1 MHKVVALVV
10 CLLAGCGAREEK
22 DASVTFRSADGAEV
36 DLADAEAK
44 VSYEVAVKQQVPKEA
59 KILHAEAREEGSA
72 GRYESA
78 IQLLERASRLA
89 PDWAYPVYDLAY
101 IYLLQ
106 DDLGAAL
113 AKYRQVD
120 AMEPEGFLTTKTA
133 IWTLEREGSGALPV
147 GTYSAY
153 LALELAAEDE
163 KKQLVTALLEK
174 APTFPPAIKDLALI
188 TADPEEKMNLIDR
201 ALALNPDAE
210 TYGILMLNRA
220 MLRNSQNRTDEARAI
235 LQGLLDRTN
244 TIGTRTLA
252 QEVLEKRM

>member
-147 GTYSAY
+147 GT
-153 LALELAAEDE
+153 
-163 KKQLVTALLEK
+163 
-174 APTFPPAIKDLALI
+174 
-188 TADPEEKMNLIDR
+188 
-201 ALALNPDAE
+201 
-210 TYGILMLNRA
+210 
-220 MLRNSQNRTDEARAI
+220 
-235 LQGLLDRTN
+235 
-244 TIGTRTLA
+244 
-252 QEVLEKRM
+252 